1 MRLTEFELVGRGIYT
16 IPEAARLT
24 KVSPAQLYR
33 WLRGH
38 TYTYHGEEHASPPVV
53 TSDIRPI
60 NSSYA
65 LSFLDLIE
73 MRFVKAFREYGIS
86 LRAIR
91 VASQK
96 AQELL
101 DRTHPFSSHKFRTDG
116 RTILAQIESEI
127 DDPKLL
133 DLLTD
138 QYKFK
143 EVIPPYLFKGIEFSE
158 NDFAQRWWWP
168 GFHKRIVIDPAR
180 CFGQPIVSKEG
191 VPTSV
196 LAKMHMVE
204 DSVEKVSRWF
214 EVDERSV
221 VAAIDFE
228 SQLVA

>member
-1 MRLTEFELVGRGIYT
+1 MEFNLVGRGIYS
-16 IPEAARLT
+16 IPEAARLI
-24 KVSPAQLYR
+24 KINPVQIHR

-38 TYTYHGEEHASPPVV
+38 TYTYHGEEHTSLPVV
-53 TSDIRPI
+53 TADISPI
-60 NSSYA
+60 DSSFA

-73 MRFVKAFREYGIS
+73 MRFIKAFRDYRIS
-86 LRAIR
+86 LRTIR
-91 VASQK
+91 IASQK

-101 DRTHPFSSHKFRTDG
+101 GRAHPFSSHQFRTDG

-143 EVIPPYLFKGIEFSE
+143 EVISPYLFKGIEFSE
-158 NDFAQRWWWP
+158 DDFAQRWWWP

-191 VPTSV
+191 VPTSI
-196 LAKMHMVE
+196 LASMYIAE
-204 DSVEKVSRWF
+204 DSVEKVARWF
-214 EVDERSV
+214 EVEEKSV
-221 VAAIDFE
+221 IAAIDFE
-228 SQLVA
+228 KELMN